1 MAPAADATV
10 RTTPPDDQRLIE
22 ALRAGDEA
30 AFNELVSRYGA
41 SMLRV
46 ASSFVRSR
54 AVAEE
59 VVQETWLAVLNGLD
73 RFEGR
78 SSLRSWIFA
87 ILANRARTRAV
98 REARSV
104 PFSSLAGG
112 DDGPTVDPALF
123 EQSGRW
129 AGHWISS
136 PEPWALPEDELVSR
150 ETRALVTAAI
160 EALPPGQRAVITLR
174 DVEGWPSEE
183 VSELLEITPGNQRV
197 LLHRARS
204 KVRGE
209 LERYLGSDP

>member
-10 RTTPPDDQRLIE
+10 RTTPPDDQRLID

-30 AFNELVSRYGA
+30 AFSELVSRYGA

-112 DDGPTVDPALF
+112 DDGPTRRSRRCSSSRGAGPATG
-123 EQSGRW
+123 SARPSPGRCPRT
-129 AGHWISS
+129 SS
-136 PEPWALPEDELVSR
+136 W
-150 ETRALVTAAI
+150 RA
-160 EALPPGQRAVITLR
+160 R
-174 DVEGWPSEE
+174 
-183 VSELLEITPGNQRV
+183 
-197 LLHRARS
+197 RARS
-204 KVRGE
+204 
-209 LERYLGSDP
+209 